1 MQTNK
6 NFIKLCNLESQNE
19 INKLI
24 LDRNTSI
31 FASSNNLSNRPTPT
45 KYTFPDLSNK
55 SINNNNLNQNEQKG
69 RINVSYNHY
78 SSNVENESILRNQIF
93 ALQNCPKRAYI
104 PSQNSNMYVND
115 VFTSTNN
122 NSEILFPNLVN
133 SNLVEVENKGY
144 SKFRKHQSLYF
155 NNQTTPRAN

>member
-1 MQTNK
+1 
-6 NFIKLCNLESQNE
+6 
-19 INKLI
+19 
-24 LDRNTSI
+24 
-31 FASSNNLSNRPTPT
+31 
-45 KYTFPDLSNK
+45 
-55 SINNNNLNQNEQKG
+55 
-69 RINVSYNHY
+69 
-78 SSNVENESILRNQIF
+78 
-93 ALQNCPKRAYI
+93 
-104 PSQNSNMYVND
+104 MYVNN